1 LAQQLLP
8 QGLISTVVAQLM
20 RVLDVILPGF
30 LALAAWGPAPA
41 AAAAD
46 CTVITATHSADTKGE
61 ALLTSQALAAKG
73 AKQLSVKLGW
83 KHFTMSA
90 QKVAP
95 DPFWKKVRPKVPT
108 DVIYASFLTPKTYSI
123 CFTGVV
129 VPFVC
134 TSGTKVCGK

>member
-8 QGLISTVVAQLM
+8 QGLIDAGGGTSMLRVFNIIVLGVLAVA
-20 RVLDVILPGF
+20 V
-30 LALAAWGPAPA
+30 WGHHPA
-41 AAAAD
+41 AAAQ
-46 CTVITATHSADTKGE
+46 CEVISATHSADTKGE

-73 AKQLSVKLGW
+73 AKQLSVKRGW

-108 DVIYASFLTPKTYSI
+108 DVIYASFVTAKTYSI

>member
-8 QGLISTVVAQLM
+8 QGLISVARLV
-20 RVLDVILPGF
+20 RVLDVILLGL

>member
-1 LAQQLLP
+1 MPRVFNMFVL
-8 QGLISTVVAQLM
+8 GLVA
-20 RVLDVILPGF
+20 V
-30 LALAAWGPAPA
+30 AAWGPCPA

-46 CTVITATHSADTKGE
+46 CTVISATHSADTKGE

-73 AKQLSVKLGW
+73 AKQLSVKRGW
-83 KHFTMSA
+83 KHFTMSP

-108 DVIYASFLTPKTYSI
+108 DVIYASFLTAKTHSI

-134 TSGTKVCGK
+134 TSGSKVCGK